1 MDEKELTKPV
11 LFGDLIEATKALAE
25 EIHENYLEQD
35 EATSIV
41 EQLLD
46 LAYTQARYFSDIV
59 GAISFVLTYH
69 EIIDEVELDMLSN
82 PEFNL
87 DEFLQHFIK
96 RVTNGEVNLSD
107 LKEDNSASDPDDNI
121 PTGKA

>member
-1 MDEKELTKPV
+1 MDEKELTKSV

-25 EIHENYLEQD
+25 EIHANYLEQD
-35 EATSIV
+35 DATSMV

-46 LAYTQARYFSDIV
+46 LTYTQARYFSDIV

-69 EIIDEVELDMLSN
+69 EIIDEVELNMLSK
-82 PEFNL
+82 PEFSL
-87 DEFLQHFIK
+87 DDFLQHFIS

-107 LKEDNSASDPDDNI
+107 LKEDNTPSSDDNI

>member
-69 EIIDEVELDMLSN
+69 EIIDEAELDMLSN
-82 PEFNL
+82 PEFSL
-87 DEFLQHFIK
+87 DNFLQHFIS

-107 LKEDNSASDPDDNI
+107 LKGNNTPSSDDNI

>member
-69 EIIDEVELDMLSN
+69 KIIDEVELDMLSN

-87 DEFLQHFIK
+87 DEFLQHFIS

-107 LKEDNSASDPDDNI
+107 LKEDNTSSSDDNI

>member
-1 MDEKELTKPV
+1 MDKKELTKPV

-69 EIIDEVELDMLSN
+69 EIIDEAELDMLSN

-107 LKEDNSASDPDDNI
+107 LKEDNTASDPDDNI

>member
-69 EIIDEVELDMLSN
+69 EIIDEAELDMLSN

-87 DEFLQHFIK
+87 NEFLQHFIK

>member
-69 EIIDEVELDMLSN
+69 KIIDEVELDMLSN
-82 PEFNL
+82 PEFSL
-87 DEFLQHFIK
+87 DDFLQHFIS

-107 LKEDNSASDPDDNI
+107 LKEDNSASDPDNNI

>member
-35 EATSIV
+35 EATSMV

-46 LAYTQARYFSDIV
+46 LTYTQARYFSDIV

-69 EIIDEVELDMLSN
+69 EIIDEVELNMLSK
-82 PEFNL
+82 PEFSL
-87 DEFLQHFIK
+87 DDFLQHFIS

-107 LKEDNSASDPDDNI
+107 LKEDNTPSSNDNI

>member
-69 EIIDEVELDMLSN
+69 EIIDEIELNMLSN

-87 DEFLQHFIK
+87 NEFLQHFIS

-107 LKEDNSASDPDDNI
+107 LKEDNTPGSDDNI

>member
-46 LAYTQARYFSDIV
+46 LTYTQARYFSDIV

-69 EIIDEVELDMLSN
+69 ELIDETELDMLSN

-107 LKEDNSASDPDDNI
+107 LREDNSASDPDDNI

>member
-69 EIIDEVELDMLSN
+69 EIIDEAELDMLSN

-107 LKEDNSASDPDDNI
+107 LKEDNTPNSDDNI

>member
-69 EIIDEVELDMLSN
+69 EIIDETELDMLSN

>member
-69 EIIDEVELDMLSN
+69 EIIDEAELDMLSN

>member
-82 PEFNL
+82 PEFSL
-87 DEFLQHFIK
+87 DNFLQHFIN

-107 LKEDNSASDPDDNI
+107 LKEDNTPSSDDNI

>member
-25 EIHENYLEQD
+25 EIHANYLEQD
-35 EATSIV
+35 EAASMV

-46 LAYTQARYFSDIV
+46 LTYTQARYFSDIV

-69 EIIDEVELDMLSN
+69 EIIDEVELNMLSK
-82 PEFNL
+82 PEFSL
-87 DEFLQHFIK
+87 DDFLQHFIS

-107 LKEDNSASDPDDNI
+107 LKEDNTPSFDDNI

>member
-1 MDEKELTKPV
+1 MDEKELTKSV

-69 EIIDEVELDMLSN
+69 KIIDEVELDMLSN

-107 LKEDNSASDPDDNI
+107 LKEDNFASDPDDNI

>member
-69 EIIDEVELDMLSN
+69 EIIDEAELDMLSN

-87 DEFLQHFIK
+87 DEFLQHFIN

-107 LKEDNSASDPDDNI
+107 LKENNTPSSDDNI

>member
-69 EIIDEVELDMLSN
+69 KIIDEAELDMLSN

>member
-69 EIIDEVELDMLSN
+69 KIIDEVELDMLSN
-82 PEFNL
+82 PEFSL
-87 DEFLQHFIK
+87 DDFLQHFIS

-107 LKEDNSASDPDDNI
+107 LKGDNTPSSDDNI

>member
-69 EIIDEVELDMLSN
+69 EIIDEAELDMLSN

-96 RVTNGEVNLSD
+96 RVTNGEINLSD
-107 LKEDNSASDPDDNI
+107 LKEDNTPNSDDNI

>member
-69 EIIDEVELDMLSN
+69 EIIDEAELDMLSN
-82 PEFNL
+82 PEFSL
-87 DEFLQHFIK
+87 DDFLQHFIS

-107 LKEDNSASDPDDNI
+107 LKENNSASDPDDNI

>member
-46 LAYTQARYFSDIV
+46 LTYTQARYFSDIV

-69 EIIDEVELDMLSN
+69 EIIDEAELDMLSN

>member
-1 MDEKELTKPV
+1 M
-11 LFGDLIEATKALAE
+11 AE

-69 EIIDEVELDMLSN
+69 EIIDETELDMLSN

-96 RVTNGEVNLSD
+96 RVTNGVVNLSD
-107 LKEDNSASDPDDNI
+107 LKEDNSTSDPDDII

>member
-46 LAYTQARYFSDIV
+46 LAYTQARYFSDVV

-69 EIIDEVELDMLSN
+69 EIIDEAELDMLSN
-82 PEFNL
+82 PEFNF
-87 DEFLQHFIK
+87 DEFLQHFIS

-107 LKEDNSASDPDDNI
+107 LKENNTPSSDDNI

>member
-82 PEFNL
+82 PEFSL
-87 DEFLQHFIK
+87 DNFLQHFIK

-107 LKEDNSASDPDDNI
+107 LKEDNTPSSDDNI

>member
-69 EIIDEVELDMLSN
+69 EIIDEAELDMLSN

-87 DEFLQHFIK
+87 DEFLQHFIS

-107 LKEDNSASDPDDNI
+107 LKENNTPSSDDNI

>member
-69 EIIDEVELDMLSN
+69 EIIDEAELDMLSN

-107 LKEDNSASDPDDNI
+107 LKENNTPSSDDNI

>member
-46 LAYTQARYFSDIV
+46 LTYTQARYFSDIV

-69 EIIDEVELDMLSN
+69 EIIDETELDMLSE

-107 LKEDNSASDPDDNI
+107 LKEDKSASDPDDNI

>member
-69 EIIDEVELDMLSN
+69 EIIDETELDMLSN

-96 RVTNGEVNLSD
+96 RVTNGVVNLSD
-107 LKEDNSASDPDDNI
+107 LKEDNSTSDPDDNI

>member
-35 EATSIV
+35 EATSMV

-69 EIIDEVELDMLSN
+69 EIIDETELDMLSN

>member
-25 EIHENYLEQD
+25 EIHENYLGQD
-35 EATSIV
+35 EATGMV

-46 LAYTQARYFSDIV
+46 LTYTQARYFSDIV
-59 GAISFVLTYH
+59 GAIGFVLTYH
-69 EIIDEVELDMLSN
+69 EIIDENELDMLAK

-87 DEFLQHFIK
+87 DEFLQHFIG
-96 RVTNGEVNLSD
+96 RVTNGEVNLKD
-107 LKEDNSASDPDDNI
+107 LREDSEPNPDDDL
-121 PTGKA
+121 PTGIA

>member
-87 DEFLQHFIK
+87 NEFLQHFIN
-96 RVTNGEVNLSD
+96 RVTDGKVNLSD
-107 LKEDNSASDPDDNI
+107 LKEDNTPSSDDNI

>member
-69 EIIDEVELDMLSN
+69 EIIDETELDMLSN

-107 LKEDNSASDPDDNI
+107 LREDNSASDPDDNI

>member
-46 LAYTQARYFSDIV
+46 LTYTQARYFSDIV

-69 EIIDEVELDMLSN
+69 EIIDEIELNMLSN

-87 DEFLQHFIK
+87 NEFLQHFIS

-107 LKEDNSASDPDDNI
+107 LKEDNTPGSDDNI

>member
-69 EIIDEVELDMLSN
+69 KIIDEVELDMLSN
-82 PEFNL
+82 PEFSL
-87 DEFLQHFIK
+87 DDFLQHFIS

>member
-69 EIIDEVELDMLSN
+69 EIIDEAELDMLSN

-87 DEFLQHFIK
+87 NDFLQHFIS

-107 LKEDNSASDPDDNI
+107 LKENNSTSDPDDNI